1 MITGRRKFNFIHLV
15 VHLHDELF
23 RFSPLSALE
32 SHDCHTHQLCVH
44 NPADRNARSAHTTL
58 ESTRAL
64 SQRLRTRREGKEG
77 VFFDR
82 FCGLVGSSKNPS
94 TFLVSWMGGL
104 DVVGWCPLVGWM
116 W

>member
-1 MITGRRKFNFIHLV
+1 M
-15 VHLHDELF
+15 
-23 RFSPLSALE
+23 PLDAAGV
-32 SHDCHTHQLCVH
+32 QV
-44 NPADRNARSAHTTL
+44 R
-58 ESTRAL
+58 
-64 SQRLRTRREGKEG
+64 QGKEG

>member
-1 MITGRRKFNFIHLV
+1 MG
-15 VHLHDELF
+15 
-23 RFSPLSALE
+23 PLE
-32 SHDCHTHQLCVH
+32 CVCFYVCLCVCVLCVD
-44 NPADRNARSAHTTL
+44 AEVVIVAGMRGGKGGGVRG
-58 ESTRAL
+58 RGGGG
-64 SQRLRTRREGKEG
+64 RGGGREGKEG

>member
-1 MITGRRKFNFIHLV
+1 MCVDAEV
-15 VHLHDELF
+15 VIV
-23 RFSPLSALE
+23 AG
-32 SHDCHTHQLCVH
+32 
-44 NPADRNARSAHTTL
+44 ARGGW
-58 ESTRAL
+58 EGG
-64 SQRLRTRREGKEG
+64 REGKEG